1 MNINIMNTFFLSYA
15 LRWEDVSAQPVLG
28 LLLGA
33 VAARA
38 SCYIRGGPGGSKIGA
53 VAASSSPHSPLPGT
67 TLSELLEPKCRGTV
81 LELTRGTAESNCSG
95 CCTTAS
101 NSAWRFSLLLVG
113 TLRRRAVAIE
123 ARLSL
128 AS

>member
-53 VAASSSPHSPLPGT
+53 AAASQKAEALQAFIPLCPGH
-67 TLSELLEPKCRGTV
+67 RV
-81 LELTRGTAESNCSG
+81 
-95 CCTTAS
+95 
-101 NSAWRFSLLLVG
+101 
-113 TLRRRAVAIE
+113 
-123 ARLSL
+123 
-128 AS
+128 